1 MIKIYNYIKGEKIMA
16 KKQPEHG
23 LKLTQGS
30 FQIRGTVVG
39 VQNNNF
45 YVEKDIPNSK
55 NKVRNV
61 NFGVKYDVAR
71 DGDNIDLTMGKTIY
85 PTVQG
90 FTRESVYF
98 SKKENDKTE
107 TKQIPWAQRLEFAKN
122 NPGWRVIGVNVG
134 LEKDEEGNNIKEYLS
149 EFDAAKTIKDKLK
162 DDVSVFVRGN
172 LEFRSY
178 TNNKG
183 ETKRFTSFNANQ
195 VSLCAD
201 VDYKD
206 EKFEAK
212 NDFEQTIVY
221 TGIEKETDAEN
232 KSTGRFILSGYIISF
247 NAIEPVSFVIVDTKL
262 ANLIR
267 KNLKPYNS
275 IQVYGKIEVSH
286 VVEDVAEESTD
297 EWGDSNPMSNRRT
310 NAPTKRELVVTGAS
324 PSTITTDTYTE
335 ESVSAGIAK
344 LKAKA
349 QVNKNFGEKKETVA
363 TNDDWGTSTDTDE
376 DEPW

>member
-1 MIKIYNYIKGEKIMA
+1 MA

-23 LKLTQGS
+23 LKLTQGT
-30 FQIRGTVVG
+30 FQIRGVVTG
-39 VQNNNF
+39 VKSNNF
-45 YVEKDIPNSK
+45 YSEKDITNSK
-55 NKVRNV
+55 NKVRNA

-98 SKKENDKTE
+98 SKRENDKTE
-107 TKQIPWAQRLEFAKN
+107 TKQIPWGQRLDFATN
-122 NPGWRVIGVNVG
+122 NPDWRVIGVNVG
-134 LEKDEEGNNIKEYLS
+134 LEKDEEGNNIKQYLT
-149 EFDAAKTIKDKLK
+149 EFDAAKAIKDKLK
-162 DDVSVFVRGN
+162 DDMSVFVRGN

-178 TNNKG
+178 TNNQG
-183 ETKRFTSFNANQ
+183 ETKRFTTFAANQ

-201 VDYKD
+201 VDYED
-206 EKFEAK
+206 EKFDAK
-212 NDFEQTIVY
+212 HDFEQTIVY
-221 TGIEKETDAEN
+221 TGIEKETDTEN
-232 KSTGRFILSGYIISF
+232 KPTGRFILGGYVVSF
-247 NAIEPVSFVIVDTKL
+247 NAIEPVSFVVVDSKL
-262 ANLIR
+262 ANLMR

-275 IQVYGKIEVSH
+275 IQVHGKIEVSH
-286 VVEDVAEESTD
+286 VVEDVVEESTD

-324 PSTITTDTYTE
+324 PSTITTDVYTE

-349 QVNKNFGEKKETVA
+349 QVNKNFGEKKEETVA
-363 TNDDWGTSTDTDE
+363 TNDDWGTPVE
-376 DEPW
+376 DDGNEPW

>member
-1 MIKIYNYIKGEKIMA
+1 MA

-30 FQIRGTVVG
+30 FQIRGIVTG
-39 VQNNNF
+39 VQSNNF
-45 YVEKDIPNSK
+45 YSEKEISSTK
-55 NKVRNV
+55 SKVRNA

-71 DGDNIDLTMGKTIY
+71 DCGNIDLAMGKTIY

-98 SKKENDKTE
+98 SKRENDKTE
-107 TKQIPWAQRLEFAKN
+107 TKQVPWVQRFEFAEN
-122 NPGWRVIGVNVG
+122 NPAWRVIGVNLG
-134 LEKDEEGNNIKEYLS
+134 LEKDDEGKNIKEYLT
-149 EFDAAKTIKDKLK
+149 EFDAAKAIKDKLK
-162 DDVSVFVRGN
+162 DDMSVFVRGN

-178 TNNKG
+178 TNDKG

-201 VDYKD
+201 VDYQD
-206 EKFEAK
+206 EEFEAK
-212 NDFEQTIVY
+212 HDFEQTIVY

-232 KSTGRFILSGYIISF
+232 KPTGRFILNGYVVSF
-247 NAIEPVSFVIVDTKL
+247 NAIEPVSFIVADSKL

-275 IQVYGKIEVSH
+275 IQVHGKIEVSH
-286 VVEDVAEESTD
+286 VIEDVVEETTD
-297 EWGDSNPMSNRRT
+297 EWGDSNPMSNRRA

-324 PSTITTDTYTE
+324 PSTITTDVYSE
-335 ESVSAGIAK
+335 ENVSAGIAK

-363 TNDDWGTSTDTDE
+363 TSDDWGTPASNDADE